1 MATSLDKNPNKS
13 DFTFIKSLEIVL
25 HVTGIL
31 LQECVEENLEGLMV
45 DQLMEKVESG
55 EDPEKLQHQV
65 KDYLGEICNIKKED
79 AWELDVSLDQTI

>member
-1 MATSLDKNPNKS
+1 
-13 DFTFIKSLEIVL
+13 
-25 HVTGIL
+25 
-31 LQECVEENLEGLMV
+31 MV